1 MGTGKRAVAGPS
13 TRRLVFF
20 CKSLEVKT
28 RLGSRKKGNV
38 LAETS
43 IKERQPDKRPDAQ
56 RAPSNLVPA
65 IVVSLAVLA
74 NICVASPNALSY
86 FQFAER
92 NLHEAEPVPTTAD
105 YSSILETLKDIQLSQ
120 RQNAAVLD
128 SLTQRSANQ
137 LAAVAG
143 IADQLSSL
151 AARTVTSQITTMPET
166 TSAIPQPSA
175 PAVRVVRTTR
185 KKRAPKPP
193 GPFSIGEAR

>member
-1 MGTGKRAVAGPS
+1 M
-13 TRRLVFF
+13 
-20 CKSLEVKT
+20 
-28 RLGSRKKGNV
+28 
-38 LAETS
+38 AETS
-43 IKERQPDKRPDAQ
+43 DKETQPDKRPDVQ

-65 IVVSLAVLA
+65 IVVSAAVFA

-92 NLHEAEPVPTTAD
+92 DPHEAESVPPIAD
-105 YSSILETLKDIQLSQ
+105 YSSILDTLKDIQLSQ
-120 RQNAAVLD
+120 RQNAAVLE
-128 SLTQRSANQ
+128 SLTQRSATQ

-151 AARTVTSQITTMPET
+151 AAQTYTSLAAMPVT

-175 PAVRVVRTTR
+175 PAVRVVRASR
-185 KKRAPKPP
+185 KMRPPKPS

>member
-1 MGTGKRAVAGPS
+1 M
-13 TRRLVFF
+13 
-20 CKSLEVKT
+20 
-28 RLGSRKKGNV
+28 
-38 LAETS
+38 AETS
-43 IKERQPDKRPDAQ
+43 DKETQPDKRPDAL
-56 RAPSNLVPA
+56 RAASSLVPA

-74 NICVASPNALSY
+74 NICVASPDALSY

-92 NLHEAEPVPTTAD
+92 DLPEAGSVPIAD

-120 RQNAAVLD
+120 RQNAAVLE
-128 SLTQRSANQ
+128 SLTQRSAIQ

-151 AARTVTSQITTMPET
+151 AARTDTSQSAAMPVT

-175 PAVRVVRTTR
+175 PAARVVRASR
-185 KKRAPKPP
+185 KKRPPKPP

>member
-1 MGTGKRAVAGPS
+1 M
-13 TRRLVFF
+13 
-20 CKSLEVKT
+20 
-28 RLGSRKKGNV
+28 
-38 LAETS
+38 AETS
-43 IKERQPDKRPDAQ
+43 DKETQPDKRPDAL
-56 RAPSNLVPA
+56 RAVSSVVPA
-65 IVVSLAVLA
+65 IVVSLSVLA

-92 NLHEAEPVPTTAD
+92 DLHEAGSVPIAD

-120 RQNAAVLD
+120 RQNAAALE
-128 SLTQRSANQ
+128 SLTQRSAIQ

-151 AARTVTSQITTMPET
+151 AARTDTSESTAMPVT

-175 PAVRVVRTTR
+175 PAARVVRASR
-185 KKRAPKPP
+185 KKRPPKSP